1 MALTP
6 RRAATRS
13 PLLRA
18 LLLLLAQADTLREAL
33 SIAAQEQVLQG
44 DLLAEM
50 GVGDE
55 ELPTADDLARL
66 DASTA
71 SRFVVA
77 PDGSYLKQQVQV
89 PVEVGTRHTGAG
101 AGPR

>member
-1 MALTP
+1 MATALP
-6 RRAATRS
+6 RAH
-13 PLLRA
+13 
-18 LLLLLAQADTLREAL
+18 QADTLREAL

-50 GVGDE
+50 GVGDD
-55 ELPTADDLARL
+55 ELPTADELARL

-77 PDGSYLKQQVQV
+77 ADGSYLKQQVQV
-89 PVEVGTRHTGAG
+89 PVDVDGTGAG
-101 AGPR
+101 AGSSR